1 MDKGK
6 KRKKNL
12 LQMASD
18 TATDGVA
25 IAVAETR
32 VLQGLKAAAMNGKL
46 VVVMVALD
54 ASTGRVKVKLPS
66 GKVVAV
72 KAENLRRPVSDA
84 ELETEELGAPV
95 SEVELAAAAV
105 SKTLP
110 VGNRDL
116 SLDDFLALM
125 RAMQRGFERMHP
137 EFEVL
142 CRGEGV
148 EGAQEW
154 IETQAMRIQ
163 AEVYAEFGVDQKGFA
178 FYQRKHDS
186 PALRQAVLAIV
197 AVRKKIENL
206 RVALLVPEWLME
218 LQVEQMMMKR
228 EALHAWPRDYSNF
241 DAMARLIERYQTN
254 FLRMLGATVEAVRKE
269 SGFGSADE
277 VLSNEATQMK
287 CLEMF
292 LPNWNALKKAIIADV
307 DMMCDQRDM
316 EIAFAQYVPKKWE
329 KMQMLVHQQ
338 LNVRFAA
345 AMQRISNLLEGK
357 A

>member
-1 MDKGK
+1 MDG
-6 KRKKNL
+6 L
-12 LQMASD
+12 CSV
-18 TATDGVA
+18 G
-25 IAVAETR
+25 EHR
-32 VLQGLKAAAMNGKL
+32 VLHGLNTAAMNGRL
-46 VVVMVALD
+46 VEVMVAMD
-54 ASTGRVKVKLPS
+54 ESTGRVKVKLPS

-72 KAENLRRPVSDA
+72 KAANLRAANAA
-84 ELETEELGAPV
+84 ELATEELGAPV
-95 SEVELAAAAV
+95 SDAELAAASA

-110 VGNRDL
+110 AGNREV

-125 RAMQRGFERMHP
+125 RAMQRGFERMFP
-137 EFEVL
+137 EFEEL

-148 EGAQEW
+148 DGAQVW
-154 IETQAMRIQ
+154 IETRAMRIQ
-163 AEVYAEFGVDQKGFA
+163 AEVYAEYGVNQKGFA
-178 FYQRKHDS
+178 FYQRKYDG
-186 PALRQAVLAIV
+186 PPLRRATMAIV

-228 EALHAWPRDYSNF
+228 EALHAWPRDYSSF
-241 DAMARLIERYQTN
+241 DAMARLLERYQTN
-254 FLRMLGATVEAVRKE
+254 FLRMIGATVEAVRKE

-277 VLSNEATQMK
+277 VLSNAAAQMK

-316 EIAFAQYVPKKWE
+316 EIAFAKYVPKKWE
-329 KMQMLVHQQ
+329 KMQVLVHQQ

-345 AMQRISNLLEGK
+345 AMQRIADLLAGK